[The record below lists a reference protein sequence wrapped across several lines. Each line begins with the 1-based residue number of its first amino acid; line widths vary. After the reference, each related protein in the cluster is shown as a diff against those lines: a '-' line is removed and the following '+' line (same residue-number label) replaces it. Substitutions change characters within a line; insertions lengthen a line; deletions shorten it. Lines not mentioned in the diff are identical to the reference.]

1 MNSYKLTLRKIES
14 LAEASFHDALL
25 AVILLTTMLFR
36 VFSRSLDREKTWYTL
51 NDRLCGKQPR
61 KFSEGSF
68 FQLFPDEFLRVNFA
82 DLHNENGCL
91 VSSQWF
97 NKLNGEKSSDQ
108 VYVGSKFAV
117 VACNLVLRNPSESEF
132 LRSEAFLSLK
142 RTINEH
148 VLKESDI
155 DHRPAQDLCCV
166 SRDRDSKSDEGE
178 TAQESKG
185 EKLSLE
191 SSFPGS
197 PPKCSTPRR
206 QSPPKF
212 EMPLANVDT
221 SSSSSC
227 DDSSQKFQT
236 KGGSCN
242 GKCRICMFR
251 EGRNLLLHKA
261 ACFSVR
267 KRSMGSMGRSSFGMC
282 LVK

>member
-1 MNSYKLTLRKIES
+1 MNNIIGLKPSQPFTLCEPITV
-14 LAEASFHDALL
+14 D
-25 AVILLTTMLFR
+25 
-36 VFSRSLDREKTWYTL
+36 
-51 NDRLCGKQPR
+51 
-61 KFSEGSF
+61 
-68 FQLFPDEFLRVNFA
+68 LRIA
-82 DLHNENGCL
+82 
-91 VSSQWF
+91 
-97 NKLNGEKSSDQ
+97 
-108 VYVGSKFAV
+108 AT
-117 VACNLVLRNPSESEF
+117 
-132 LRSEAFLSLK
+132 EAFLSLE

-148 VLKESDI
+148 VLKESDF

-166 SRDRDSKSDEGE
+166 SRDRDSKSEEGE
-178 TAQESKG
+178 TPQESKG

-197 PPKCSTPRR
+197 PPKCSTPRMTK
-206 QSPPKF
+206 PAKF
-212 EMPLANVDT
+212 EIRLDHLDT

-227 DDSSQKFQT
+227 DDSSQKVQT

>member
-1 MNSYKLTLRKIES
+1 MDRTDLRYVSNRLQFVPKLLVSKRPVT
-14 LAEASFHDALL
+14 
-25 AVILLTTMLFR
+25 
-36 VFSRSLDREKTWYTL
+36 
-51 NDRLCGKQPR
+51 
-61 KFSEGSF
+61 
-68 FQLFPDEFLRVNFA
+68 
-82 DLHNENGCL
+82 

-97 NKLNGEKSSDQ
+97 
-108 VYVGSKFAV
+108 
-117 VACNLVLRNPSESEF
+117 
-132 LRSEAFLSLK
+132 
-142 RTINEH
+142 EH
-148 VLKESDI
+148 ALKESDF

-197 PPKCSTPRR
+197 PPKCSTPRK

-261 ACFSVR
+261 ACFS
-267 KRSMGSMGRSSFGMC
+267 
-282 LVK
+282 